1 MQKDITAILAQ
12 NDRAFYK
19 NNMISKNELEKRVT
33 PYLEKYNITFS
44 SFLAEETVRRIA
56 SRKKARQMEKVSM
69 IATILVMI
77 LGLYAVGYSEGQ
89 VHQAE
94 ILAYNYR

>member
-1 MQKDITAILAQ
+1 MQKDITAIRAQ
-12 NDRAFYK
+12 NDRSFYK

-44 SFLAEETVRRIA
+44 SFLAEETVRRIS

-69 IATILVMI
+69 ITTILVII
-77 LGLYAVGYSEGQ
+77 LGLYAVGASEAE

>member
-1 MQKDITAILAQ
+1 MKKDIVTVRAK
-12 NDRAFYK
+12 NDRSFYH
-19 NNMISKNELEKRVT
+19 NHMISRAELETRVT

-44 SFLAEETVRRIA
+44 SFLAEETVRRIS

-77 LGLYAVGYSEGQ
+77 L
-89 VHQAE
+89 
-94 ILAYNYR
+94 